1 MKSIDAKGV
10 SVRHIWLDVLVQLVE
25 SCKKHAKG
33 EERHA
38 GWHKGCIKA
47 EGDMYTRSATCTRT
61 LLQGAENKI

>member
-33 EERHA
+33 K
-38 GWHKGCIKA
+38 KG
-47 EGDMYTRSATCTRT
+47 M
-61 LLQGAENKI
+61 QGGIRDA